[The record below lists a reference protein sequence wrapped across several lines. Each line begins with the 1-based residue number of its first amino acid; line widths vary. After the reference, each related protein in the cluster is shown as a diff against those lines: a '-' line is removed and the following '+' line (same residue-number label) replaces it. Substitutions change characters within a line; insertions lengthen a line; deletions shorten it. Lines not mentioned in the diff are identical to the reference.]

1 MKKTLFII
9 FAILTCSVV
18 NAQKKTITK
27 AKTTI
32 TKAKTTVKKANRI
45 SFEGFDKG
53 SMYISGG
60 IGISNS
66 SQGDFSSTNIKV
78 RPQAAYFVTDNIAIG
93 ITIGYE
99 SSKLKQVVVEKRNE
113 LNIGGYGRYYFTP
126 QNNFSFFVQGGFLYI
141 NRNIENIPL
150 TGSSVTSKISGF
162 QIGAAPGVNYF
173 LSKHFAIETF
183 VGIVSYRTEKPSN
196 ISNAKSTNSFNL
208 SLDISNINF
217 GILYKF

>member
-1 MKKTLFII
+1 MKKTLFIV
-9 FAILTCSVV
+9 FAILTCSIV
-18 NAQKKTITK
+18 NAQKKTTTK

-32 TKAKTTVKKANRI
+32 KKANKV

-66 SQGDFSSTNIKV
+66 SQGDLSSTNIKI
-78 RPQAAYFVTDNIAIG
+78 RPQAAYFVTNNIAIG

-99 SSKLKQVVVEKRNE
+99 SSKLKQLAVEKRNE
-113 LNIGGYGRYYFTP
+113 LNMGAYGRYYFTP
-126 QNNFSFFVQGGFLYI
+126 QNNFSFFIQGGFLYI

-196 ISNAKSTNSFNL
+196 IPDAKSTNSLDL

>member
-1 MKKTLFII
+1 MKKTLFIV
-9 FAILTCSVV
+9 FTILACSIV

-27 AKTTI
+27 KAKTTI
-32 TKAKTTVKKANRI
+32 KKTNRI

-60 IGISNS
+60 VGISNS
-66 SQGDFSSTNIKV
+66 SQGDLSSTNIKI
-78 RPQAAYFVTDNIAIG
+78 RPQAAYFVSDNIAIG

-99 SSKLKQVVVEKRNE
+99 ISKLKQVVVENRNE
-113 LNIGGYGRYYFTP
+113 LNIGAYGRYYFTP

-162 QIGAAPGVNYF
+162 QIGAAPGINYF

-183 VGIVSYRTEKPSN
+183 VGILSYQTEKPSN
-196 ISNAKSTNSFNL
+196 ISDAKSTNSFDL
-208 SLDISNINF
+208 SLDISDINF